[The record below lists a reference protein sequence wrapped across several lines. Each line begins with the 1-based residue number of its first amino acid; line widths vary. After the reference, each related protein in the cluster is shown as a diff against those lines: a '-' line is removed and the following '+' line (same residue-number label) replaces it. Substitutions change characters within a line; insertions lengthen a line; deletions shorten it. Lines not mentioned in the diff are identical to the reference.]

1 MSFPD
6 DLVDVGDG
14 KDDKENAVNQEK
26 ERIGSLLMKQISV
39 RGHKNKSLNEQQRIQ
54 QRIKIGLPTK
64 PSVNV
69 SGALFIQNLTSAGY
83 KTYVQTNFKRK
94 ECTKYVARESGD
106 ICKCGLQER
115 DHKVLTKLFGVEVLT
130 IEQPGNDEKDSHIKE
145 FPTNACGKIEFE
157 GGQTAKYLR
166 LADNTP
172 MEKIR
177 EFISEYD
184 SDSLL
189 KLEPHMALSII
200 GGNMNFKLDG
210 KKRDIFKKGVF
221 AAAQA
226 TNRLVFGCVTS
237 KY

>member
-115 DHKVLTKLFGVEVLT
+115 DHKVSLFFMNYFNAFPNIQLYLTRQICFVTQCGPLFSGKVERLTKILQ
-130 IEQPGNDEKDSHIKE
+130 IHHYHN
-145 FPTNACGKIEFE
+145 TN
-157 GGQTAKYLR
+157 
-166 LADNTP
+166 
-172 MEKIR
+172 
-177 EFISEYD
+177 
-184 SDSLL
+184 
-189 KLEPHMALSII
+189 
-200 GGNMNFKLDG
+200 
-210 KKRDIFKKGVF
+210 
-221 AAAQA
+221 
-226 TNRLVFGCVTS
+226 
-237 KY
+237 